1 MRTARLAT
9 VPVILNDSASGEKG
23 DSPRKSWN
31 FPLLIHHSSEGCT
44 SKWPWETQMPQKCS
58 LLILIIPYSSIL
70 NGCNR
75 EPYLFDEDEA
85 IKERYEKGPPGRR
98 AFIVRILCGVTYA
111 TFTSIA
117 FGFAFSDFGRWR
129 LSTPSLNSA
138 FTLSSSITSGK
149 EKVLTKLP

>member
-1 MRTARLAT
+1 
-9 VPVILNDSASGEKG
+9 
-23 DSPRKSWN
+23 
-31 FPLLIHHSSEGCT
+31 
-44 SKWPWETQMPQKCS
+44 MPQKCS
-58 LLILIIPYSSIL
+58 LLILITPYL

-85 IKERYEKGPPGRR
+85 IEERYEKGPPGRR
-98 AFIVRILCGVTYA
+98 AFIVRILCEPTYA
-111 TFTSIA
+111 IFTSIA

-149 EKVLTKLP
+149 EKVRTKLP